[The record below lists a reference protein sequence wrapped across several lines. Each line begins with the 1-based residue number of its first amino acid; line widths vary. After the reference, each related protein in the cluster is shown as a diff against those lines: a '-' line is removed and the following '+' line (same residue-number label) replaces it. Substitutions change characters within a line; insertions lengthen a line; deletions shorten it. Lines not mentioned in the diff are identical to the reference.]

1 MPPESIERQHVS
13 SGATRTRIREA
24 SLVDVEAIVETLTE
38 AAKWV
43 EELDGTIM
51 WVEGEFENARVRAE
65 VDAGMFVVAEVDG
78 GMAGAMRFQLE
89 DRLFWPDVDGSDSA
103 FVHRLAVKRAFSG
116 QGISTALLEWAVHRA
131 HVLGKRYL
139 RLDCDAE
146 RSKLRAFYERFGF
159 RLHSY
164 RQVASYYVSRYELN
178 VRLKPDVT

>member
-1 MPPESIERQHVS
+1 MSKQS
-13 SGATRTRIREA
+13 SRR
-24 SLVDVEAIVETLTE
+24 SLKRR
-38 AAKWV
+38 KWV

-131 HVLGKRYL
+131 HVLGEAVPKA
-139 RLDCDAE
+139 RL
-146 RSKLRAFYERFGF
+146 
-159 RLHSY
+159 
-164 RQVASYYVSRYELN
+164 
-178 VRLKPDVT
+178 